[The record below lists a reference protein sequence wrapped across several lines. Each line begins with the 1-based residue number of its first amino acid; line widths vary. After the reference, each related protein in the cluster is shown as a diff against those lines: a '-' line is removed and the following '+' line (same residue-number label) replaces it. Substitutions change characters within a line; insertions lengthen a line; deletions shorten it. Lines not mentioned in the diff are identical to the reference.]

1 MFRSFLSAVGNWW
14 ADQRLGSLE
23 EMARAAEQR
32 AQKAVHEATEAERRA
47 RTELPLDRAERSQEA
62 LRASMA
68 KVYDSSS
75 YRMARSANQK
85 YYAVMQAL
93 LFLLSWRAPIYT
105 APRAKVPLRRFVR
118 AVERALV
125 AREYSLKAQL
135 RLLANYQAMVA
146 KWSSL
151 GQVVTIQSEP
161 DLSKAQNYRGVVY
174 YHETAV
180 SAEMFENAV
189 RADIQ
194 QGKIA
199 DLVKQILQA
208 GESSGQPT
216 GVRSCL
222 VAVERELNSRSAYA
236 AREVRYWFQSIYA
249 IQIRFSD
256 LESTAKIL
264 SYNATGVARA
274 RAMLAGASQSACLG
288 LRQAYEHEL
297 ASIEGMKQWL
307 TSAAAAL

>member
-14 ADQRLGSLE
+14 ADQRLESLE

-47 RTELPLDRAERSQEA
+47 RTELPLDSAERSQAA

-68 KVYDSSS
+68 KVYESSS
-75 YRMARSANQK
+75 CRMARSANQK

-135 RLLANYQAMVA
+135 RLLANYQAMVG

-180 SAEMFENAV
+180 STEMFENAV
-189 RADIQ
+189 RADIY
-194 QGKIA
+194 GRKIA
-199 DLVKQILQA
+199 VLVEAIMA
-208 GESSGQPT
+208 EEASRQPT

-249 IQIRFSD
+249 IQVQFSE

-264 SYNATGVARA
+264 PQNAAEVARA
-274 RAMLAGASQSACLG
+274 RAMLAGASQAACMG
-288 LRQAYEHEL
+288 LRQAYDHEL
-297 ASIEGMKQWL
+297 ASIEEMKQWL